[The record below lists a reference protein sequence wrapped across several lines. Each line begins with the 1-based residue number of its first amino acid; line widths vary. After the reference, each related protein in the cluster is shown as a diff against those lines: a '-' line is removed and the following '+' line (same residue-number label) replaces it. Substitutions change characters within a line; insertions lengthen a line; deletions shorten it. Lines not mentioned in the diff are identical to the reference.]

1 MYIVNGIFENI
12 FQILFTIKIMMR
24 LCALGV
30 KSSVERFIIIGYYV
44 SRRVLEE
51 KMWLLRFSNANRVFF
66 RLGRN
71 KTILFY
77 GEKFIWSF
85 ESVERKISIIT
96 CLVGE
101 RYIILN
107 KMNYCKI
114 VIQLFN
120 SNKGDLRSDLSDVEI
135 GRRDFIQR
143 LTWIK

>member
-1 MYIVNGIFENI
+1 M
-12 FQILFTIKIMMR
+12 
-24 LCALGV
+24 
-30 KSSVERFIIIGYYV
+30 KS
-44 SRRVLEE
+44 L
-51 KMWLLRFSNANRVFF
+51 
-66 RLGRN
+66 
-71 KTILFY
+71 
-77 GEKFIWSF
+77 F
-85 ESVERKISIIT
+85 ESVERKISIVT

-143 LTWIK
+143 LT

>member
-1 MYIVNGIFENI
+1 MQIVSSFAWEEIK
-12 FQILFTIKIMMR
+12 LFYFT
-24 LCALGV
+24 V
-30 KSSVERFIIIGYYV
+30 KSLFDR
-44 SRRVLEE
+44 
-51 KMWLLRFSNANRVFF
+51 LRF
-66 RLGRN
+66 
-71 KTILFY
+71 
-77 GEKFIWSF
+77 
-85 ESVERKISIIT
+85 ERKISIVT

-143 LTWIK
+143 LT